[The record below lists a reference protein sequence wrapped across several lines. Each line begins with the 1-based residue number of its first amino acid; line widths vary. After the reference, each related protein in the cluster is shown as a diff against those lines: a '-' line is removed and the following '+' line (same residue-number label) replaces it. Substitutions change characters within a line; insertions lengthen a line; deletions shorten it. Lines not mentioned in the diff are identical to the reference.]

1 MENWSVGSVAAE
13 RCRFG
18 PRDSRGGG
26 KSEKLSSL
34 AIFCLCTANR
44 VVFKSPGHLWTTLGT
59 SGPRVG
65 PLVVRWGDFFHQ
77 KVPRARR
84 PGELRRATATP
95 RRPRPTDQFFVL
107 KFSETYVPGQ
117 IGSGDFISAVK
128 TRREARLHGV
138 SIDLPIVRIR
148 LGQSS

>member
-1 MENWSVGSVAAE
+1 MKA
-13 RCRFG
+13 
-18 PRDSRGGG
+18 
-26 KSEKLSSL
+26 K
-34 AIFCLCTANR
+34 
-44 VVFKSPGHLWTTLGT
+44 
-59 SGPRVG
+59 GPRVG
-65 PLVVRWGDFFHQ
+65 PLVARWGDFFHQ
-77 KVPRARR
+77 KVPRGG

-117 IGSGDFISAVK
+117 IGTGDFISAVK

-148 LGQSS
+148 LGQSSYKHRNSYYIHTYM

>member
-13 RCRFG
+13 RCRYG

-26 KSEKLSSL
+26 KSEKLSSS
-34 AIFCLCTANR
+34 AIFCLCTTNQ
-44 VVFKSPGHLWTTLGT
+44 VVFQSPGHLWTTLGT

-77 KVPRARR
+77 KVPRGG

-95 RRPRPTDQFFVL
+95 RRPRPTDQFSILRNFL
-107 KFSETYVPGQ
+107 RLMSPGKSTPETSFLRSKQGEEHVFMMYSYELEG
-117 IGSGDFISAVK
+117 
-128 TRREARLHGV
+128 
-138 SIDLPIVRIR
+138 
-148 LGQSS
+148 